1 MLRFAKCF
9 IIGHEVPE
17 DDPDCG
23 TFSTGPNLWPKSL
36 PEADFRIPIMDYQAR
51 MVELVKVL
59 LRILARGLPQEWNCP
74 PDVLDALAE
83 NNPSIP
89 MRLLHYGP
97 QPIRDERQFGGRSC
111 LLYRLRNSMSDRF
124 SRRPH

>member
-1 MLRFAKCF
+1 M
-9 IIGHEVPE
+9 
-17 DDPDCG
+17 
-23 TFSTGPNLWPKSL
+23 N
-36 PEADFRIPIMDYQAR
+36 YQAR

-59 LRILARGLPQEWNCP
+59 LKILARGLPEEWSCP

-97 QPIRDERQFGGRSC
+97 QPIRDERQFGGRSN
-111 LLYRLRNSMSDRF
+111 LPYMLNSSNY
-124 SRRPH
+124 